1 MRRVGFKGLRSKVE
15 ELKPHRVSLIF
26 NLNFQFSID
35 FIASAYYKL

>member
-26 NLNFQFSID
+26 NSQFSID

>member
-26 NLNFQFSID
+26 NSQLTSSRQPIIN
-35 FIASAYYKL
+35 YKL